1 MLADQS
7 IERLLR
13 RDHGSQGHEP
23 GTHGNT
29 RKRILSRKARK
40 MTSQE
45 SIKGKVVL
53 VTGATGNL
61 GQTFV
66 RRLLESGAVVAAVH
80 RDESKFRDLF
90 TSTGGT
96 EDSLSG
102 FIADVTSEAQ
112 VRGVMDSVI
121 QQFGRVDALVNLV
134 GVYRGGADIAETS
147 EDDWDHLM
155 GTNLKSAFLCCR
167 AVLPAMIKAGAG
179 HIICVAARPAIEK
192 KGRARS
198 GAYAVSKAG
207 IVILTE
213 AIAEETRK
221 SGITANC
228 VVPGTISSPANR
240 AAFAGADASKWT
252 PPGDIAE
259 VLLFL
264 VSDAS
269 SVISGAAIPVYGK
282 S

>member
-1 MLADQS
+1 
-7 IERLLR
+7 
-13 RDHGSQGHEP
+13 
-23 GTHGNT
+23 
-29 RKRILSRKARK
+29 
-40 MTSQE
+40 MTTQE

-61 GQTFV
+61 GRTFV
-66 RRLLESGAVVAAVH
+66 GRLIESGAVVAAVY

-90 TSTGGT
+90 ASAGGT
-96 EDSLSG
+96 EDSLIG

-112 VRGVMDSVI
+112 VRGVMDGVI
-121 QQFGRVDALVNLV
+121 RRFGRVDALVNLV
-134 GVYRGGADIAETS
+134 GVYRGGADIAGTS
-147 EDDWDHLM
+147 EDDWDKLM

-167 AVLPAMIKAGAG
+167 AVLPAMIRAGSG
-179 HIICVAARPAIEK
+179 RIICVAARPAVEK

-207 IVILTE
+207 IVVLTD

-228 VVPGTISSPANR
+228 VVPGTIDSPENR
-240 AAFAGADASKWT
+240 MALAGGDPSKWVD
-252 PPGDIAE
+252 PGDIAK

-269 SVISGAAIPVYGK
+269 SVTSGAAIPVYGK